1 MTERKRP
8 IIVAVDGPAGSGKST
23 ICSEVSRKIGWS
35 YVNTGALYRGVGLLA
50 RDRGINL
57 EDEAAVG
64 AMLEKL
70 AGEIRWDYEKH
81 QLFCGDQNLTPRLG
95 SAEAGN
101 AASFI
106 AKQQKVRQLLL
117 PVQRNLALRAP
128 KGAMVDGRDIGT
140 VVFPDADLKVFMTAN
155 LEERARRRLRQ
166 LETKDAAGAAP
177 NNHSLNDVME
187 DIARRDNQ
195 DSKRGE
201 APLKKA
207 DDAVEFDT
215 SGQTQAEVVDALIA
229 VIRDHG
235 LI

>member
-1 MTERKRP
+1 VTARKRP

-23 ICSEVSRKIGWS
+23 ICSEVSRRIGWS

-50 RDRGINL
+50 SDRGINL

-70 AGEIRWDYEKH
+70 AGAIFWDYEKH
-81 QLFCGDQNLTPRLG
+81 QLFCGEENLTPRLG

-106 AKQQKVRQLLL
+106 AKQQKVRKLLL
-117 PVQRNLALRAP
+117 PVQRSLALNAP

-140 VVFPDADLKVFMTAN
+140 VVFPDADLKIFMTAN

-166 LETKDAAGAAP
+166 LESKPVAGASN
-177 NNHSLNDVME
+177 NNHSLSEVME

-215 SGQTQAEVVDALIA
+215 SGHSQDEAIDALIA
-229 VIRDHG
+229 IIRDHG
-235 LI
+235 LL